1 MIEREIRVR
10 TNDGEMTTFVVHR
23 EGAGPFPVAV
33 VFMDGVGYREQV
45 KENARRFAAGG
56 YFVVAPDLYYR
67 LGEKLSFSMGPSGL
81 TDADRETM
89 MAAARSVTPEGVTAD
104 TRAALDAVAS
114 DPTAAP
120 GPIVA
125 VGYCLGARVSLHA
138 AAELSDRVVAAA
150 GIHPGALVTD
160 QPDSPHHD
168 LARVRGELFF
178 AFAEVDRTATREN
191 VDEFRRELERN
202 QVRGAIERW
211 PGVTHGFAMA
221 DLPMYDHDAAER
233 HFERTLELWRR
244 NLGTT

>member
-10 TNDGEMTTFVVHR
+10 TRDGEMTTFVVHPDS
-23 EGAGPFPVAV
+23 GGPFPVAI

-45 KENARRFAAGG
+45 KDNARRFAAAG

-67 LGEKLSFSMGPSGL
+67 LEDKLSFSVGPSGL
-81 TDADRETM
+81 ADADREKM

-104 TRAALDAVAS
+104 TRAALEAIAS
-114 DPTAAP
+114 DPAAAP

-138 AAELSDRVVAAA
+138 AAALSDWVVAAA
-150 GIHPGALVTD
+150 SIHPGALVTD
-160 QPDSPHHD
+160 EPDSPHHD
-168 LARVRGELFF
+168 VARVRGELFV
-178 AFAEVDRTATREN
+178 AFAEIDRTATPEN
-191 VDEFRRELERN
+191 IDEFRRELERHHT
-202 QVRGAIERW
+202 RGAVERW

-233 HFERTLELWRR
+233 HFERTLDLWRR
-244 NLGTT
+244 NLSQ